1 MVINFG
7 NILLIRHSSKTR
19 YQNIQE
25 TISITDNDLW
35 EIFLKFQKK
44 EIFFEILTRIIYWSI
59 LEMKCDIIIQVWNY
73 TNLDSMS

>member
-7 NILLIRHSSKTR
+7 NILLIRHSSKTW

-44 EIFFEILTRIIYWSI
+44 EIFFEILTRIIYSSI
-59 LEMKCDIIIQVWNY
+59 LGMKCDILINY
-73 TNLDSMS
+73 PGVKLY